1 MPLPLDHESVFG
13 VTGQTGAVCLP
24 HPLVWTHPKNFEKL
38 EQAHSLDVA
47 LWCLGVP
54 QQEAKEYMAN
64 FASNKMRTLNKN
76 GRLRALTVNEEALLE
91 VEQRETGALPG
102 GDYATRGLVQNV
114 QDHISTYVSL

>member
-1 MPLPLDHESVFG
+1 MPLPLDESVFG

-24 HPLVWTHPKNFEKL
+24 HPLVWTDPNNFEKL
-38 EQAHSLDVA
+38 KQAHSLDMA

-54 QQEAKEYMAN
+54 QQEAKEYTAN

-76 GRLRALTVNEEALLE
+76 GRPRALTVNEEALLE

-102 GDYATRGLVQNV
+102 GDYAT
-114 QDHISTYVSL
+114 